1 MKKILFALP
10 LLFALSCGNA
20 DTEST
25 TTSTAENHE
34 GHNHDGHNHDGHGHE
49 AEEVSY
55 KTHDP
60 VCKMKR
66 DESWTIVSVY
76 NEDTVKFCSEP
87 CKTSFDKNPANY
99 TAQK

>member
-10 LLFALSCGNA
+10 LLFALSCGNT

-25 TTSTAENHE
+25 TTSTAENHD
-34 GHNHDGHNHDGHGHE
+34 GHNHDGHNHDGHK

-66 DESWTIVSVY
+66 DESWAIVSVY
-76 NEDTVKFCSEP
+76 NADTVKFCSEP

-99 TAQK
+99 IAQQ

>member
-10 LLFALSCGNA
+10 LLFALSCGNT

-25 TTSTAENHE
+25 TTSAAENQD
-34 GHNHDGHNHDGHGHE
+34 GHNHDGHNHGGQE

-66 DESWTIVSVY
+66 DESWAIVSVY

-99 TAQK
+99 IAQK